1 MPQSEREI
9 EIIDWDERE
18 IKLMKQLGFGPVTM
32 KTKKICPNCKS
43 LMNSQKDKCTKC
55 GSKLPY
61 TTVYQMYINMHNYC
75 TKCDTVVSINAH
87 YCPQCR
93 NELHSR
99 AVG

>member
-1 MPQSEREI
+1 MPNCEREI
-9 EIIDWDERE
+9 EIIDWDEKE
-18 IKLMKQLGFGPVTM
+18 VKLMKQLGFGPVTM

-43 LMNSQKDKCTKC
+43 LMNAQKDK
-55 GSKLPY
+55 
-61 TTVYQMYINMHNYC
+61 C